1 MTNSLK
7 LALIGIAAGL
17 ILVITGWWLFNQLR
31 PYNFH
36 GTVLQSPDAA
46 PNFTL
51 QGANGDISLSDF
63 HGKMVILYFGYTF
76 CPDVCPAS
84 MSAIANA
91 LEQIGKKAERVQ
103 VMMISVDPERDTPAE
118 VDAYTKHFN
127 PNFVGVT
134 GSPQEV
140 AQVATLYGIYYAK
153 AEGSAASG
161 YLVEH
166 TATLMV
172 IDEKGALK
180 LLLPFGVTAE
190 EIAADL
196 NYMLR

>member
-1 MTNSLK
+1 MNNSFK
-7 LALIGIAAGL
+7 LTLIGITAGL
-17 ILVITGWWLFNQLR
+17 VLVVGGWWLFNQLR

-51 QGANGDISLSDF
+51 QGAQGDVSLSDF
-63 HGKMVILYFGYTF
+63 RGKMVILYFGYTF

-84 MSAIANA
+84 LSAVAGAMDI
-91 LEQIGKKAERVQ
+91 IGKKAERVQ
-103 VMMISVDPERDTPAE
+103 VIMVSVDPERDTPAE
-118 VDAYTKHFN
+118 IDAYAKHFN
-127 PNFVGVT
+127 PNFVGIT
-134 GSPQEV
+134 GSLEEV

-153 AEGSAASG
+153 EEGSAASG

-172 IDEKGALK
+172 LDEQGALK

-190 EIAADL
+190 DIAADL
-196 NYMLR
+196 DYMLR

>member
-1 MTNSLK
+1 MV
-7 LALIGIAAGL
+7 G
-17 ILVITGWWLFNQLR
+17 GWWIFNRLR
-31 PYNFH
+31 PYQFH
-36 GTVLQSPDAA
+36 GTVLQSPQPA
-46 PNFTL
+46 PDFTL
-51 QGANGDISLSDF
+51 QGATGNVSLSDF
-63 HGKMVILYFGYTF
+63 RGKMVILYFGYTY

-84 MSAIANA
+84 MSAVAGAMEI
-91 LEQIGKKAERVQ
+91 IGKKAERVQ
-103 VMMISVDPERDTPAE
+103 VIMVSVDPDRDTPAE
-118 VDAYTKHFN
+118 IDAYAKHFN

-134 GSPQEV
+134 GSAEEI

-153 AEGSAASG
+153 EEGSAASG

-172 IDEKGALK
+172 IDERGALK

>member
-1 MTNSLK
+1 MNNSLK
-7 LALIGIAAGL
+7 LTLIGITAGL
-17 ILVITGWWLFNQLR
+17 VLVVGGWWLFNQLR

-51 QGANGDISLSDF
+51 QGAQGDVSLSDF
-63 HGKMVILYFGYTF
+63 RGKMVILYFGYTF

-84 MSAIANA
+84 LSALAGAMNI
-91 LEQIGKKAERVQ
+91 LGKKAERVQ
-103 VMMISVDPERDTPAE
+103 VIMVSVDPERDTPAE
-118 VDAYTKHFN
+118 IDAYAKHFN
-127 PNFVGVT
+127 PNFIGIT
-134 GSPQEV
+134 GSPEEV

-153 AEGSAASG
+153 AEGSVASG

-172 IDEKGALK
+172 IDESGALK

-190 EIAADL
+190 DIAADL

>member
-1 MTNSLK
+1 MNNSLK
-7 LALIGIAAGL
+7 LALIGLTAGL
-17 ILVITGWWLFNQLR
+17 ILVVGGWWLVNLLR

-51 QGANGDISLSDF
+51 QSAKGDVSLSDF
-63 HGKMVILYFGYTF
+63 RGKLVILYFGYTF

-84 MSAIANA
+84 MSAVAGG
-91 LEQIGKKAERVQ
+91 LDLIGKKAERVQ

-118 VDAYTKHFN
+118 IDAYAKHFN
-127 PNFVGVT
+127 PNFIGVT
-134 GSPQEV
+134 GSPEEI
-140 AQVATLYGIYYAK
+140 AQIATLYGIYYAK

-172 IDEKGALK
+172 IDEQGALK

-190 EIAADL
+190 DIAADL